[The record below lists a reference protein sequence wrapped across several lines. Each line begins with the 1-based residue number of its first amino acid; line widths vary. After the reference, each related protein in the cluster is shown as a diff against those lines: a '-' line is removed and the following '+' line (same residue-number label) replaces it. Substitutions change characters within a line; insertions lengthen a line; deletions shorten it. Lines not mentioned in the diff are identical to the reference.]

1 MGITFDFIVKNLST
15 LRSQVFGN
23 LPENFEFTAVTTD
36 SRKITPGC
44 LFVALAGEK
53 FDGHDFL
60 QQAIEAGAAGLICR
74 EGSSIA
80 PTSQPLAV
88 FWVKDNSG
96 TLNAYRELAHAW
108 RKCFQIP
115 VIAVAGSVG
124 KTTTKELLTALLRGR
139 WEKVLKTEG
148 SQNGF
153 VGIPMTLL
161 DLRAEHGAAV
171 IEVGID
177 EVGSMIPHLDLV
189 SPQASLLTAIAA
201 EHLEKLIDLPTVAR
215 EEGFA
220 LSQVAERQGL
230 VAISLD
236 DPWIAPFWKSLGKI
250 CKVGYTLHSETAQKA
265 LEHAFGAPILT
276 GKLIDAAT
284 LKVSGF
290 PTGDETYTLPLPGK
304 HNAANFLAALA
315 LATGL
320 GLSPEELKRGLA
332 TFVGASGRSELR
344 TLKSGTPVVCD
355 YYNASPASMEAGLE
369 MLADLAKAK
378 KSTALWA
385 CLGDML
391 ELGPKEEDFHRGL
404 APSLQRLKV
413 QNVLLY
419 GPRMKALFDE
429 LKKQNFQGQVNHF
442 SSHEEMAQQLTRG
455 IQPSDAILIKG
466 SRGMRMEK
474 VWEHLK

>member
-1 MGITFDFIVKNLST
+1 MGLTFDFIVKNLST
-15 LRSQVFGN
+15 TRSQIFSK
-23 LPENFEFTAVTTD
+23 LPANFEFTAMTTD
-36 SRKITPGC
+36 SRKVTPGC
-44 LFVALAGEK
+44 LFVALVGEK

-60 QQAIEAGAAGLICR
+60 QQAIDAGAAGLICR
-74 EGSSIA
+74 DGSLLNPGLS
-80 PTSQPLAV
+80 SLAV
-88 FWVKDNSG
+88 FWVKDNAG
-96 TLNAYRELAHAW
+96 TLNAYRELAYAW
-108 RKCFQIP
+108 RKQFTLP
-115 VIAVAGSVG
+115 VVAVAGSVG
-124 KTTTKELLTALLRGR
+124 KTTTKELLSALLRGR

-161 DLRAEHGAAV
+161 ELRPEHGAAV

-177 EVGSMIPHLDLV
+177 EVGSMIPHLDV
-189 SPQASLLTAIAA
+189 VCPDASLLTAIAA

-236 DPWIAPFWKSLGKI
+236 DPWIAPHWKSLGKI

-276 GKLIDAAT
+276 GKLMDANT
-284 LKVSGF
+284 LRVSGF

-320 GLSPEELKRGLA
+320 GLTPQELKKGLA

-369 MLADLAKAK
+369 MLADVARAK
-378 KSTALWA
+378 KSKSLWA

-391 ELGPKEEDFHRGL
+391 ELGPLEEDFHRAL
-404 APSLQRLKV
+404 APSLQRLNI
-413 QNVLLY
+413 QNVLLF
-419 GPRMKALFDE
+419 GPRMKALLDE
-429 LKKQNFQGQVNHF
+429 LKKQNFSGQVNHF
-442 SSHEEMAQQLTRG
+442 NSHEELAAQLTRG
-455 IQPSDAILIKG
+455 IQPNDAILIKG

-474 VWEHLK
+474 VWEQIQ